1 MGRSF
6 KLLIVYKIMFSLLGM
21 YISIQENNEK
31 NVPHKYM
38 DKKLLVIFSW
48 QQSQTYLKWIGAT

>member
-1 MGRSF
+1 MGRYF

-21 YISIQENNEK
+21 YLSIQENNEK

-38 DKKLLVIFSW
+38 DKKLLVIFIW
-48 QQSQTYLKWIGAT
+48 QQSQINLKCMGAS